1 MDLSLQVPTATS
13 LRVLPVKMMI
23 EDRTV
28 INTHLLQR
36 NEPKASF
43 THFIAWAIIK
53 ALEEFPG
60 VNNAYHFDGDN
71 HYKVVHDQVN
81 LGIAIDLPNKDGSRN
96 LVVPNIKGVNKMNF
110 MEFLHAY
117 AELIDKARSGK
128 LQIDD
133 YQGTTISITNPG
145 TIGTVSSVPRL
156 MGRKSSYFSAAKTIP
171 LDASPTYR
179 KSLVGVPSPHNVIK
193 LELLFLAL

>member
-1 MDLSLQVPTATS
+1 LKSLEAVFGPNSALVEELYDQYKEDPNSVPAHWKNFFDEHEGKSANGESSQKTEKASAPAPAKQEKAQKKEESSSTAPKNAELEKIKGVATKIVENMDLSLEVPTATS

-71 HYKVVHDQVN
+71 HFKVVLTRLCRTDQQSTFRKITDRR
-81 LGIAIDLPNKDGSRN
+81 L
-96 LVVPNIKGVNKMNF
+96 
-110 MEFLHAY
+110 
-117 AELIDKARSGK
+117 SG
-128 LQIDD
+128 
-133 YQGTTISITNPG
+133 N
-145 TIGTVSSVPRL
+145 
-156 MGRKSSYFSAAKTIP
+156 
-171 LDASPTYR
+171 
-179 KSLVGVPSPHNVIK
+179 NN
-193 LELLFLAL
+193 